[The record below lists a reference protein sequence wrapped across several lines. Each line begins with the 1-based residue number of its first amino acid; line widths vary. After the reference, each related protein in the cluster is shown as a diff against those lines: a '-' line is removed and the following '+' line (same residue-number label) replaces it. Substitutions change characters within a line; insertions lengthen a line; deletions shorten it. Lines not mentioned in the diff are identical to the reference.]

1 VIWFYYKTAPKML
14 MPIIIFLAYPMMYY
28 HGFYVLRQHLSI
40 AFILLAIYYIDE
52 WKKAIPLALV
62 AAFMH
67 TSGIVIFPFFIWRRI
82 NFKQLTTVKLV
93 VLVAVGL
100 VVIRSS
106 MAYVLSLMPKYEAI
120 VQDSVDVS
128 NRLPLIWFSC
138 IALASLYN
146 NTYRKITS
154 RIESIVMSF
163 FYYGLLISIF
173 CVGLSQMGRFT
184 MCFLYATPAASA
196 IIIKYSRDKLL
207 NILVIS
213 ANVIVT
219 LLQLINAVTSHN
231 YVYTFFWE

>member
-14 MPIIIFLAYPMMYY
+14 MPTIIFLAYPMMYY

-67 TSGIVIFPFFIWRRI
+67 TSGIVVLPFFIWHRI
-82 NFKQLTTVKLV
+82 NFKRHTTFKLIALI
-93 VLVAVGL
+93 VLGL
-100 VVIRSS
+100 VIIRFS
-106 MAYVLSLMPKYEAI
+106 MVYILSLMPKYEAI
-120 VQDSVDVS
+120 VQEEDVS

-138 IALASLYN
+138 VALASLYN
-146 NTYRKITS
+146 KTYSKITLN
-154 RIESIVMSF
+154 IEKIVMSF

-173 CVGLSQMGRFT
+173 CVGLSGMGRFT
-184 MCFLYATPAASA
+184 MCFLYIVPIASV
-196 IIIKYSRDKLL
+196 IITKYSRDKLL
-207 NILVIS
+207 NILVIL

-219 LLQLINAVTSHN
+219 LLHLFNSVPTHN
-231 YVYTFFWE
+231 YEYTFFWE